1 MFNIAQ
7 LTWASVKQ
15 KLRSG
20 EISVSGDQWPIFL
33 YANYKFD
40 PEEPW
45 KGLLKSSILVSVS
58 VVWYHINLWL
68 TLLFLTI
75 LRLISTF
82 LHLLA
87 LSIKL
92 WRPQDLVMQEFTE
105 WLRSLHRPLR
115 TLLLRYGSRPKLAY
129 GVKYLIISSGTV
141 RSLFLICIL
150 QDRYCH
156 GFGMFL
162 REYIDSPW
170 RYRWTEKRFKSF
182 LSGGICESF
191 RGGLHYFLSS
201 RPVQPD
207 FSEPLLWP
215 ACIDKEQRAVK
226 NQGKASCFKSSSSS
240 RRIEHGR

>member
-1 MFNIAQ
+1 MDWSDPEWVIFRLPDVNFAQ

-58 VVWYHINLWL
+58 AWWYYINSWL
-68 TLLFLTI
+68 MPLFLTI

-92 WRPQDLVMQEFTE
+92 WRLQDLVMNECVCCYPGMVLA
-105 WLRSLHRPLR
+105 WSLHM
-115 TLLLRYGSRPKLAY
+115 Y
-129 GVKYLIISSGTV
+129 VKYLIISPGTV
-141 RSLFLICIL
+141 LPLFLICIL
-150 QDRYCH
+150 QDRYSY
-156 GFGMFL
+156 GFWMFL
-162 REYIDSPW
+162 WEHIED
-170 RYRWTEKRFKSF
+170 
-182 LSGGICESF
+182 
-191 RGGLHYFLSS
+191 
-201 RPVQPD
+201 
-207 FSEPLLWP
+207 
-215 ACIDKEQRAVK
+215 IDKQKEVQDLLKWWNMWVV
-226 NQGKASCFKSSSSS
+226 
-240 RRIEHGR
+240 